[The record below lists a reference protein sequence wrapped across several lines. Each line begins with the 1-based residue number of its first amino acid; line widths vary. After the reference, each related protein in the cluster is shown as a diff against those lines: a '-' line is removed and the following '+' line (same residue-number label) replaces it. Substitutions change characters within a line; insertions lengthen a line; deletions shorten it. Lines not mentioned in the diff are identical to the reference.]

1 MKEKIQLLMTREQ
14 LKSVQLAKILG
25 IQSPV
30 VSHLLSGRNKP
41 SCDLLQKILRSFPQI
56 NPDWLLL
63 DSKQMYR
70 TDPAETPAAGTS
82 PEPSAALA
90 EPRDL
95 FTGTV
100 PPPAAAP
107 ASAEDDAPDVWPA
120 AAGEISRRAEIKRIV
135 VFYDDDTFES
145 FDPKN

>member
-1 MKEKIQLLMTREQ
+1 MKEKIQLLMTRER

-25 IQSPV
+25 IQSAGI
-30 VSHLLSGRNKP
+30 SHILSGRNKP

-70 TDPAETPAAGTS
+70 TDSLETQAAEL
-82 PEPSAALA
+82 SAESA
-90 EPRDL
+90 EPHDL

-100 PPPAAAP
+100 SPPAAAP
-107 ASAEDDAPDVWPA
+107 ASAEDDAPDVWPK
-120 AAGEISRRAEIKRIV
+120 AAGGISRRAEIKRIV